1 MTRSL
6 RLTLTLS
13 ALMLISAWVTAS
25 SEAVAVLLNGAAANE
40 GAAVARY
47 QAFAAKADGEGLP
60 GAASLFRA
68 CGKAEEIHQGKILA
82 LMKKRGLT
90 PPEPPPAGEA
100 GTTEENLSRMLE
112 AERNERD
119 GFYHDAWEVASK
131 EGDTEAAALFDHC
144 RTAESE
150 HANLLMAANNRFDSL
165 KEPKPYYVCTGCGFT
180 AEVRLPRCP
189 VCAKG
194 KVVEVN

>member
-1 MTRSL
+1 MTRSVRL
-6 RLTLTLS
+6 ILTLCPL
-13 ALMLISAWVTAS
+13 LLISAWVTAS

-40 GAAVARY
+40 AAAAANYR
-47 QAFAAKADGEGLP
+47 AFAVKADEEGLP

-68 CGKAEEIHQGKILA
+68 CGKAEETHQGKILS
-82 LMKKRGLT
+82 LLKKRGLA
-90 PPEPPPAGEA
+90 PSEPPPAVEP
-100 GTTEENLSRMLE
+100 GTTEENLARVLE

-119 GFYHDAWEVASK
+119 GFYHDAWEVAKK
-131 EGDTEAAALFDHC
+131 EGDGEAAALFDHC

-150 HANLLMAANNRFDSL
+150 HANLLMTANNRFDSL
-165 KEPKPYYVCTGCGFT
+165 KDPKPYYVCNGCGFT

-194 KVVEVN
+194 KVVEVR